1 MYLACD
7 SYTTCLRLDCLCLP
21 LLGSSAQTRRL
32 IRRQSPHHLF
42 WKVTVLIRFRSHT
55 HVQSSPTAHSTT
67 LTPAIMSQSSHTES
81 EPEGSPADWDQVDS
95 MEISTAL
102 GHFMGTS
109 QINEVVASELLNAR
123 NALQDLDICAVENVS
138 MWFQ

>member
-1 MYLACD
+1 
-7 SYTTCLRLDCLCLP
+7 
-21 LLGSSAQTRRL
+21 
-32 IRRQSPHHLF
+32 
-42 WKVTVLIRFRSHT
+42 
-55 HVQSSPTAHSTT
+55 
-67 LTPAIMSQSSHTES
+67 MSQSSHTES